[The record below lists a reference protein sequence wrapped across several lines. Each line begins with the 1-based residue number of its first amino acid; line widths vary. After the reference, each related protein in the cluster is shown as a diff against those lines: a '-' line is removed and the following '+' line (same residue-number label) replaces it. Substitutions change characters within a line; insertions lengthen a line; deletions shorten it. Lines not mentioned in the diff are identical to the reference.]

1 MADTNELLRQI
12 KSQRNIEEYLESNK
26 DEFLDFNLSEY
37 LKNIAEQKGLSKAE
51 IIKNTNIARTY
62 AYSFFDGTRK
72 PNRDQVLQLC
82 FAMSLNIDETQDLLK
97 HTGFSVLYPRNPR
110 DSVIIFALENKKCI
124 MEVNNMLFDNGMKV
138 FE

>member
-12 KSQRNIEEYLESNK
+12 KAQRIEEYLENNK
-26 DEFLDFNLSEY
+26 DEFLNFNLSEY
-37 LKNIAEQKGLSKAE
+37 LENLISEKGLSKAE
-51 IIKNTNIARTY
+51 VIKRTNISRTY

-72 PNRDQVLQLC
+72 PNRDQALQLC
-82 FAMSLNIDETQDLLK
+82 IALALTFDETQDFLK

-110 DSVIIFALENKKCI
+110 DSVIIFALENKKQL
-124 MEVNNMLFDNGMKV
+124 MEVNYLLDENGMKV